1 MWQFIHKIN
10 SNPKQFFLLDAMGA
24 CLTVL
29 FLTGILIPFQQ
40 LFGMPLPV
48 LKILALVGILLA
60 FFSFGC
66 FFFAKRSTARYLK
79 AIATSNILYCCL
91 TTFFIVY
98 HFENLTILGLAYFL
112 AEKALILTLAYLE
125 MRSAYKISEK

>member
-10 SNPKQFFLLDAMGA
+10 SNPKQLFLLDALGA

-40 LFGMPLPV
+40 LFGMPLLV
-48 LKILALVGILLA
+48 LEVLALVGILLA
-60 FFSFGC
+60 FFSFTC
-66 FFFAKRSTARYLK
+66 FFFVKRNLSICLK
-79 AIATSNILYCCL
+79 AIASSNILYCCL

-98 HFENLTILGLAYFL
+98 HFEKLTILGLVYFFT
-112 AEKALILTLAYLE
+112 EKAFILTLAYLE
-125 MRSAYKISEK
+125 MRGAYKISKK

>member
-1 MWQFIHKIN
+1 MWQFIHNIH
-10 SNPKQFFLLDAMGA
+10 SNPKQLFLLDALGA

-40 LFGMPLPV
+40 FFGMPLVV
-48 LKILALVGILLA
+48 LEVLALVAVLLA
-60 FFSFGC
+60 FFSFLC
-66 FFFAKRSTARYLK
+66 FFFVKRNWSVYLK

-98 HFENLTILGLAYFL
+98 HFEMLTALGLVYFL
-112 AEKALILTLAYLE
+112 AEKTVILALAYTE
-125 MRSAYKISEK
+125 MRGAYKNSEK